1 MAQPL
6 DNPHAAMALGQINAL
21 EPGQR
26 RQQVGLGI
34 AHHHPGEARFEHG
47 QVIETVAGG
56 DHALRLDGQYLKQ
69 RQQFGKP
76 LAQFQVLR
84 HRVADMHIACEQAR
98 SMAQMAS
105 ATLLLGHPARSANAA
120 AAKAQAGWSA
130 RFVGQQA
137 VQLHG
142 GMGVS
147 NELRVGHWFKR
158 LMAIDILLGNA
169 DHQVRRFGELVSTS

>member
-1 MAQPL
+1 MAFPAVEL
-6 DNPHAAMALGQINAL
+6 AL
-21 EPGQR
+21 
-26 RQQVGLGI
+26 
-34 AHHHPGEARFEHG
+34 
-47 QVIETVAGG
+47 
-56 DHALRLDGQYLKQ
+56 DHARVALCSEAVGIMDELVTTTIAYLKQ

-169 DHQVRRFGELVSTS
+169 DHQVRRFGELVSTH